1 MCGFKQQCLYAK
13 RVVIL
18 CRRATQTILKKE
30 TTHTRLTRWGIGIC
44 IRSFVPCF
52 GEPCGRRGR
61 SKARQVGPECNKPTR
76 QRASPTQ
83 PPHIHAQLL
92 RRSAFAGTVLVAIM
106 SGLAPSLSLPPLIII
121 IASSL
126 MNSSSPAFTA
136 AIGLSLS
143 AFEGLRRQAIKAAMV
158 IPIMD
163 NLTSSPG
170 IRDSRGYSVLTAARS
185 MFIACAHGLY
195 QQYLSPMSTGI
206 GLRRSSSR
214 SDI

>member
-44 IRSFVPCF
+44 IRSFVPCLL

-61 SKARQVGPECNKPTR
+61 SKARQVGPECNKPTL

-83 PPHIHAQLL
+83 PPHIHARLL

-126 MNSSSPAFTA
+126 MNSSSPAF
-136 AIGLSLS
+136 
-143 AFEGLRRQAIKAAMV
+143 EGLRRQAIKAAMV
-158 IPIMD
+158 IPMD

-170 IRDSRGYSVLTAARS
+170 YPVLTAARS
-185 MFIACAHGLY
+185 MFIARAHGLY

-214 SDI
+214 SDIRRGCSGRRARRVA